1 MHVPAKTPAPVIQKL
16 SGWLEKISTS
26 EKTRKFLLDT
36 TNAVPLLGGPQAVDD
51 LMAKD
56 RVKWAEYVRIAK
68 IEPQ

>member
-1 MHVPAKTPAPVIQKL
+1 MTFAGA
-16 SGWLEKISTS
+16 
-26 EKTRKFLLDT
+26 DT
-36 TNAVPLLGGPQAVDD
+36 TSVEPLLGGANAVDD